1 MGSSVAC
8 MTGPIKA
15 VYNCSVCPPFQEFRV
30 NRQRH
35 STNHELRVVFCYA
48 AVRLFFA
55 KREAAAS
62 GLPPSAATRLKT
74 KANAEPILF
83 ATPPPRARTQ
93 TKRSSSARKQAS
105 RIARASE
112 RKAEAAAE
120 DEAFIAAAAEV
131 EPVQLFRGSK
141 AEATPETTSKS
152 AAVQTQT
159 RKLKELRLPANLA
172 LDQPNCTARARNPRK
187 LKPRVLQN
195 LQRSRVSS
203 RKRQRSG
210 GGGKRLAGISERK
223 PSSSG
228 SNTHGQQ
235 SIGSQ
240 EDEHDAAN
248 GAKDGIIASSCS
260 AAAARWPGR
269 E

>member
-1 MGSSVAC
+1 
-8 MTGPIKA
+8 
-15 VYNCSVCPPFQEFRV
+15 
-30 NRQRH
+30 
-35 STNHELRVVFCYA
+35 
-48 AVRLFFA
+48 
-55 KREAAAS
+55 
-62 GLPPSAATRLKT
+62 LKT

-105 RIARASE
+105 RIARSSE

-141 AEATPETTSKS
+141 AEATPETRSKS

-203 RKRQRSG
+203 SKRQ
-210 GGGKRLAGISERK
+210 AGISERK
-223 PSSSG
+223 PSAAKRTSKKRGQRRQRWHHGIIVLISG
-228 SNTHGQQ
+228 SEKDGL
-235 SIGSQ
+235 
-240 EDEHDAAN
+240 DEKDAA
-248 GAKDGIIASSCS
+248 
-260 AAAARWPGR
+260 
-269 E
+269 

>member
-1 MGSSVAC
+1 M
-8 MTGPIKA
+8 
-15 VYNCSVCPPFQEFRV
+15 
-30 NRQRH
+30 QRGK
-35 STNHELRVVFCYA
+35 LQ
-48 AVRLFFA
+48 
-55 KREAAAS
+55 
-62 GLPPSAATRLKT
+62 LPPSAATRLKT

-141 AEATPETTSKS
+141 AEATPETRSKS

-172 LDQPNCTARARNPRK
+172 LDRPNCTARARNPRK

-203 RKRQRSG
+203 SKRQ
-210 GGGKRLAGISERK
+210 AGISERK

-228 SNTHGQQ
+228 SNKHGQQ
-235 SIGSQ
+235 SISSQ
-240 EDEHDAAN
+240 EDEQKTRPTAP
-248 GAKDGIIASSCS
+248 KMASWHHR
-260 AAAARWPGR
+260 AHQRQRERWPGR
-269 E
+269 EGRGVVSV